1 MHKTVYSPLYTYKN
15 VNVWEKKKK
24 KAQENIPPDKWLV
37 LGMGWNHGNDQKDFC
52 FVFYLKATC
61 VIIQMNKF
69 GWQFMLHK
77 SPMCWVT

>member
-1 MHKTVYSPLYTYKN
+1 MCEKKKK
-15 VNVWEKKKK
+15 KKKK

-61 VIIQMNKF
+61 VIIHMNKF